1 VLSSLSLQSI
11 DWAGISL
18 RGVALLVTWLLVWL
32 LVRYVGRWLTR
43 FFDRVADQTM
53 DRTGLQVMR
62 SLFNA
67 AIVAVGLLITLA
79 LLGLTSLVA
88 SMLTAAGVAG
98 IIIGFAVKDVAAN
111 MISGMLLLA
120 DRPFSLGDNV
130 SAGSVQGTVEKIA
143 LRSTRI
149 RSVDGPV
156 VTVPNSVI
164 AANAITNFTV
174 NPSRRFETIWTLP
187 LDADAEAARQILLQV
202 AAAEPRLTP
211 DVLPLVLVGDIRNGS
226 YDLRLI
232 CQAPN
237 AVWGQVQSDMKQ
249 ALVAYA
255 RQRDLPAGLPAQ
267 LVYTGPVIGSAASTT
282 PARSPAS
289 QQSSNP
295 TGENHG

>member
-1 VLSSLSLQSI
+1 VSSLLSSLSI
-11 DWAGISL
+11 DWAGISA
-18 RGVALLVTWLLVWL
+18 RGVLIVVTWLLVWL

-67 AIVAVGLLITLA
+67 AIVAVGVLITLA
-79 LLGLTSLVA
+79 LLGLTPLVA

-111 MISGMLLLA
+111 TISGMLLLA
-120 DRPFSLGDNV
+120 DRPFSLGDSV

-174 NPSRRFETIWTLP
+174 NPNRRFETIWTLP

-211 DVLPLVLVGDIRNGS
+211 DVLPQVLVGDIRNGS
-226 YDLRLI
+226 YDLKLI
-232 CQAPN
+232 CHAPN
-237 AVWGQVQSDMKQ
+237 AVWGQVQSDLKQ
-249 ALVAYA
+249 ALVARA

-267 LVYTGPVIGSAASTT
+267 IVQTTSVGATAT
-282 PARSPAS
+282 PASPAR
-289 QQSSNP
+289 P
-295 TGENHG
+295 PVRD

>member
-1 VLSSLSLQSI
+1 VLSSLSLQGI
-11 DWAGISL
+11 DWSGISL
-18 RGVALLVTWLLVWL
+18 RGVAILVTWLLVWL

-43 FFDRVADQTM
+43 FFDRVADQTT

-67 AIVAVGLLITLA
+67 AIIAIGVLITLA
-79 LLGLTSLVA
+79 ALGLTSIVV

-120 DRPFSLGDNV
+120 DRPFSLGDSV
-130 SAGSVQGTVEKIA
+130 LAGSVQGTVEKIA

-149 RSVDGPV
+149 RSLDGPV

-174 NPSRRFETIWTLP
+174 NPNRRFETIWTLP
-187 LDADAEAARQILLQV
+187 LDADAEVARHILLQV

-211 DVLPLVLVGDIRNGS
+211 DIVPLVLVGDIRNGS

-237 AVWGQVQSDMKQ
+237 GVWWQVQSDLKQ
-249 ALVAYA
+249 ALMAHA
-255 RQRDLPAGLPAQ
+255 RQRDLPTGLPAQ
-267 LVYTGPVIGSAASTT
+267 IVHTT
-282 PARSPAS
+282 PAAATVAPAMSSHSPDL
-289 QQSSNP
+289 P
-295 TGENHG
+295 

>member
-1 VLSSLSLQSI
+1 VSSFLSSLRI
-11 DWAGISL
+11 DWADISV
-18 RGVALLVTWLLVWL
+18 RGVVIVITWLLVWL

-43 FFDRVADQTM
+43 FFDRVADQTT

-67 AIVAVGLLITLA
+67 AIVSLGVLITLA
-79 LLGLTSLVA
+79 LLGLAPLVA

-120 DRPFSLGDNV
+120 DRPFSLGDMV

-174 NPSRRFETIWTLP
+174 NPNRRFETLWTLP
-187 LDADAEAARQILLQV
+187 LDADVDAARQILLQV
-202 AAAEPRLTP
+202 AADEPRLTP
-211 DVLPLVLVGDIRNGS
+211 DIPPQVLVGDIRNGS
-226 YDLRLI
+226 YDLKLI

-237 AVWGQVQSDMKQ
+237 AVWAEAQSNLKR
-249 ALVAYA
+249 ALVTRA
-255 RQRDLPAGLPAQ
+255 RERDLPAGLPAQ
-267 LVYTGPVIGSAASTT
+267 VIYTA
-282 PARSPAS
+282 PADPNR
-289 QQSSNP
+289 
-295 TGENHG
+295 

>member
-1 VLSSLSLQSI
+1 MSSLLSSLSI
-11 DWAGISL
+11 DWADISA
-18 RGVALLVTWLLVWL
+18 RGVLIVVTWLLVWL

-67 AIVAVGLLITLA
+67 AIIAVGVLITLA
-79 LLGLTSLVA
+79 LLGLTPLVA

-111 MISGMLLLA
+111 TISGMLLLA
-120 DRPFSLGDNV
+120 DRPFSLGDMV

-174 NPSRRFETIWTLP
+174 NPNRRFETIWTLP
-187 LDADAEAARQILLQV
+187 LDADAEAARGILLQI
-202 AAAEPRLTP
+202 AADEPRLTP
-211 DVLPLVLVGDIRNGS
+211 DVLPQVLVGDIRNGS

-237 AVWGQVQSDMKQ
+237 VVWGQVQSDLKQ
-249 ALVAYA
+249 ALVARA

-267 LVYTGPVIGSAASTT
+267 IVQTIPLGATAPPAS
-282 PARSPAS
+282 PARP
-289 QQSSNP
+289 P
-295 TGENHG
+295 VTD